1 MKIGT
6 LSLNINT
13 DDLNFGAIL
22 HTWAFQQQLL
32 KLDEIDV
39 VEVIN
44 YIPIGLE
51 KFEHNKPILSYLKL
65 KRWKSAVKII
75 LSRKQYLKRLQKF
88 KNFTESQLII
98 SAKQYTQEDLKN
110 AELIYDC
117 VICESDVI
125 WSPNFFGGK
134 FDETF
139 FLALESMKDKKK
151 IAYAPSM
158 ANGMPPYLL
167 NRFQELIMVPD
178 FVSCRESYSV
188 NFIEKNTSRKAT
200 HVVDPVLLLDPE
212 DYDKIC
218 IPKFIKK
225 DYLLLYIPLDYDKRY
240 QKAAEKYAQQ
250 NNLELIEISYYVWH
264 GKKHKVMADIGIE
277 EFLTLIRDASV
288 IFTNSFHAVCFA
300 LLYNKEFYAFSR
312 TTGKKIEDI
321 CSIVGL
327 RERYMD
333 IDKFQEGSPI
343 PYEDVNKKIK
353 NMKEKSFE
361 WLKTAIQTTIV

>member
-32 KLDEIDV
+32 KLDEIDE

-65 KRWKSAVKII
+65 KRWKSAVKIV

-88 KNFTESQLII
+88 KNFTESQLVI
-98 SAKQYTQEDLKN
+98 STKQYTQEDLKN

-158 ANGMPPYLL
+158 ANGMPPCLL
-167 NRFQELIMVPD
+167 NRFQELIKVPD

-250 NNLELIEISYYVWH
+250 NNLDLIEISYYVWH
-264 GKKHKVMADIGIE
+264 GKKHEVMADIGIE
-277 EFLTLIRDASV
+277 EFLTLIRDATV

-321 CSIVGL
+321 CSLVGL
-327 RERYMD
+327 SERYMD
-333 IDKFQEGSPI
+333 IDKFQERFPI
-343 PYEDVNKKIK
+343 PYEDVNKKI
-353 NMKEKSFE
+353 NSMKEKSFE